1 MVKENYTPHSGI
13 LASMEG
19 VKTLVDLLQFRAEN
33 QADDLAC
40 AFLTKGEELTHQMTY
55 RELDAS
61 ARAIAAKLQSIAP
74 KGERAMMLYPSGLEF
89 VAAFWG
95 CLYAGII
102 PVPVY
107 PPQMGKQ
114 IDRVI
119 SVAKDSQASLFLTCE
134 SVKSSLDRSTPELVS
149 QNPKAWVVTDQVEST
164 WADKWNDADISP
176 DDIAFLQY
184 TSGSTGQPKG
194 VCVSHANLLY
204 NEEMICQGFG

>member
-61 ARAIAAKLQSIAP
+61 ARAIAAKLQSIAS

-164 WADKWNDADISP
+164 W
-176 DDIAFLQY
+176 
-184 TSGSTGQPKG
+184 
-194 VCVSHANLLY
+194 
-204 NEEMICQGFG
+204 